1 VSNTSAVYTPGQS
14 VQLAASQPRH
24 AGLAALQLE
33 FDAGKSPSIFNT
45 LLGLRIPQLVDQV
58 CYDAGLP

>member
-1 VSNTSAVYTPGQS
+1 MHSPGHV
-14 VQLAASQPRH
+14 VQLVVSRSSH

-33 FDAGKSPSIFNT
+33 LDAGKSPSIFNT

-58 CYDAGLP
+58 